1 MLWPLRSATS
11 TPRRLSNFRARADES
26 CYLRCARTL
35 LIVCS
40 AIAFGSDG
48 RTCAVPRPQNRA
60 EVSFQFDR
68 TGLPVPRFTLRI
80 HEDGT
85 GSYQA
90 DQAESAGH
98 GKLDARSGR
107 PAYRPSHQPDSGDV
121 AKIFKAARA
130 VELLQYRMCVEGEE
144 YREHGQEDAELHG
157 ADGSGSCT
165 YNYSENK
172 TVDTLTDTFLAIA
185 FTMDEGRRLEFL
197 HRYDRLGLDAE
208 MISLAQEAEAGRAL
222 ELGTIAPTLA
232 AIADDTAVIQRVRLR
247 AQKMLEQVAAEN
259 H

>member
-1 MLWPLRSATS
+1 MRAATRVVLGSMLVVCAAVAFAAQTAAPAADASA
-11 TPRRLSNFRARADES
+11 AKH
-26 CYLRCARTL
+26 
-35 LIVCS
+35 
-40 AIAFGSDG
+40 
-48 RTCAVPRPQNRA
+48 A

-80 HEDGT
+80 REDGT

-90 DQAESAGH
+90 DQTETAATATSMRGQAAQH
-98 GKLDARSGR
+98 IDR
-107 PAYRPSHQPDSGDV
+107 PINVTRDTV

-130 VELLQYRMCVEGEE
+130 ANHFNIECASKAKNIADTGKKTLTYT
-144 YREHGQEDAELHG
+144 G

-172 TVDTLTDTFLAIA
+172 TVDTLTTTFLGIA
-185 FTMDEGRRLEFL
+185 STMDEGRRLEFL

-208 MISLAQEAEAGRAL
+208 MISLTQEAEAGRAL

>member
-1 MLWPLRSATS
+1 MRAVTRIALGAVLIGCNAFAFAAQTGAPAADPSATKH
-11 TPRRLSNFRARADES
+11 
-26 CYLRCARTL
+26 
-35 LIVCS
+35 
-40 AIAFGSDG
+40 
-48 RTCAVPRPQNRA
+48 A

-80 HEDGT
+80 REDGT

-90 DQAESAGH
+90 DQAETPATANSMRGQAAQH
-98 GKLDARSGR
+98 IDR
-107 PAYRPSHQPDSGDV
+107 PINLTRGTV
-121 AKIFKAARA
+121 AKVFKAARA
-130 VELLQYRMCVEGEE
+130 ANYFNVECASKAKNIADTGKKTLTYT
-144 YREHGQEDAELHG
+144 G

-172 TVDTLTDTFLAIA
+172 TIDTLTSTFQGISS
-185 FTMDEGRRLEFL
+185 TMDEGRRLEFL
-197 HRYDRLGLDAE
+197 HKYDRLGLDAE
-208 MISLAQEAEAGRAL
+208 MISLTEEAEAGRAL

-247 AQKMLEQVAAEN
+247 AQKMLEQIAAEN

>member
-1 MLWPLRSATS
+1 MRAVIRVVLGSSLLVGSVFAAPAQTAAPLT
-11 TPRRLSNFRARADES
+11 
-26 CYLRCARTL
+26 
-35 LIVCS
+35 
-40 AIAFGSDG
+40 
-48 RTCAVPRPQNRA
+48 

-80 HEDGT
+80 REDGT

-90 DQAESAGH
+90 DQSEIAATANSMRGQAAQH
-98 GKLDARSGR
+98 IDRPINLTSGT
-107 PAYRPSHQPDSGDV
+107 V

-130 VELLQYRMCVEGEE
+130 ADHFNIECASKAKNIADTGKKTLSYT
-144 YREHGQEDAELHG
+144 G
-157 ADGSGSCT
+157 ADGSGSCI

-172 TVDTLTDTFLAIA
+172 TIDSLTNTFQGIA
-185 FTMDEGRRLEFL
+185 YTIDEGRRLEFL

-208 MISLAQEAEAGRAL
+208 MISFAQELEAGRAL
-222 ELGTIAPTLA
+222 ELGTISPTLA